1 MSTMLRASGLK
12 FDVGSFAASCD
23 LEIDTVFRRGEPV
36 LRSKPTGQE
45 YERSGLRIVVSN
57 ADVHDLPSQQR
68 DAIEFL
74 STHAKDV
81 RSLAAFPGVE
91 FIGLD
96 FGIARRDVAAQSD
109 TFSVELIRL
118 AGECRIAISLTQ
130 YAVSSER

>member
-1 MSTMLRASGLK
+1 MLRVSGLK
-12 FDVGSFAASCD
+12 FDVDSFTATCN
-23 LEIDTVFRRGEPV
+23 LEIDSVFRRGEPII
-36 LRSKPTGQE
+36 RSKPTGQA

-57 ADVHDLPSQQR
+57 AGVHDLPSQQR

-74 STHAKDV
+74 SAHANEV
-81 RSLAAFPGVE
+81 RGLAAFSGVE

-118 AGECRIAISLTQ
+118 AGECRIALSLTQ
-130 YAVSSER
+130 YTVSSEQ